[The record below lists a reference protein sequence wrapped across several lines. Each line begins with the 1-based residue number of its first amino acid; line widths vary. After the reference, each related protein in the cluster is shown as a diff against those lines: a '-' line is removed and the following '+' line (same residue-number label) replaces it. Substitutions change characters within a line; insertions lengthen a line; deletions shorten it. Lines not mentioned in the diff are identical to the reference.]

1 MYSVQSVQVNRED
14 ELYAYCDTVTHLTN
28 NLENA
33 TLFRIRQCMTA
44 VTKQPSDRTDNENE
58 VLDELKQLTALG
70 KYQMP
75 EEKKWMLSYELLDAL
90 YKLTDNPD
98 YFAEGLPR
106 QTAQN
111 AVKTM
116 TRNMKAFFKA
126 IKAYSKDPTKFTGR
140 PKLPGYHHSGGNCT
154 ALLSNQ
160 DCVVKDGAVKLPL
173 TGVKC
178 RIGAVDGKLKQATIT
193 PYHDVFILRFTF
205 ETKEEPPVPVEHP
218 VRIVSLDL
226 GVDNLAAMTNNIGE
240 ACLLFKG
247 GIVKSDNQLYNRQIA
262 RIMSQQTKGTSD
274 KFVPTEEYH
283 RITLKRNHR
292 IDDFFHKTAKRIMM
306 WCLEY
311 EIDTIIIGHNDQWKQ
326 ESDMGS
332 INNQNFVQIPFNDLI
347 LNLCYLA
354 ERYGI
359 NVIQHEESYTS
370 KASFLDRDE
379 LPVYQTENQTVYQFS
394 GTRYSRGMYH
404 SKDGTEINADLN
416 GSANIGRKAIPDMY
430 QTGKEPDFSNVI
442 TIIHPDRQRDIEN
455 RNWQLGNQRTG
466 YSKSK
471 QNRMY
476 RKSKVALL
484 G

>member
-178 RIGAVDGKLKQATIT
+178 RIGAVDGKL
-193 PYHDVFILRFTF
+193 
-205 ETKEEPPVPVEHP
+205 
-218 VRIVSLDL
+218 
-226 GVDNLAAMTNNIGE
+226 
-240 ACLLFKG
+240 
-247 GIVKSDNQLYNRQIA
+247 
-262 RIMSQQTKGTSD
+262 
-274 KFVPTEEYH
+274 
-283 RITLKRNHR
+283 
-292 IDDFFHKTAKRIMM
+292 
-306 WCLEY
+306 
-311 EIDTIIIGHNDQWKQ
+311 
-326 ESDMGS
+326 
-332 INNQNFVQIPFNDLI
+332 
-347 LNLCYLA
+347 
-354 ERYGI
+354 
-359 NVIQHEESYTS
+359 
-370 KASFLDRDE
+370 
-379 LPVYQTENQTVYQFS
+379 
-394 GTRYSRGMYH
+394 
-404 SKDGTEINADLN
+404 
-416 GSANIGRKAIPDMY
+416 
-430 QTGKEPDFSNVI
+430 
-442 TIIHPDRQRDIEN
+442 
-455 RNWQLGNQRTG
+455 
-466 YSKSK
+466 
-471 QNRMY
+471 
-476 RKSKVALL
+476 
-484 G
+484 